1 MENGERTRTQR
12 KIIFSKEIT
21 MAKKANKKS
30 KATIFIVFGG
40 TGDLSKRKIFPAL
53 YNLYLEDRLPDK
65 FAIVGTSRSKLS
77 DDKYR
82 NDILSGINEFSRRGK
97 AKKEDWSNFATH
109 ITYQEAN
116 IKDTAAYKSF
126 GDTINALKKEWDE
139 EPLIVYYC
147 AVSPTL
153 FCTIAENISKSGLE
167 NNPET
172 TRIVIEKPF
181 GSDLESA
188 KELNHKLLT
197 IFDENQI
204 YRIDHYLGKEVVQ
217 NIMAF
222 RFANAIMEPL
232 WNRNHIEHVQIS
244 VTEQIGV
251 EDRGEYFDHA
261 GILRDMIQNHL
272 LQLLC
277 IVAMEPPTSF
287 EADVVRDKK
296 VEVLK
301 AMRKIAPNKVD
312 SIAARG
318 QYGSGWVEGKKV
330 PGYRE
335 EKDVDPN
342 SNTETYA
349 AIKFY
354 VDNWRWQGVPFYL
367 RTGKRLFKTASL
379 ISIQFKEVPHNM
391 FHNEEGRTP
400 KQNRLIISIQPDMGI
415 RFQLESKTPGLQMS
429 LNTVDVIFDYSGQ
442 TKVDSPEAYETLLLD
457 IVAGDQTLFMRAD
470 QVEAAWE
477 VIMPVLNYWE
487 NSRMPNFPNYPA
499 DSWGPENA
507 EALIAKDGFHWFN
520 LPEKNKKD

>member
-1 MENGERTRTQR
+1 
-12 KIIFSKEIT
+12 
-21 MAKKANKKS
+21 MAKETSRQSNS
-30 KATIFIVFGG
+30 TVFIIFGG

-53 YNLYLEDRLPDK
+53 FNLFLENRLPGK
-65 FAIVGTSRSKLS
+65 FAIIGTARSKMGDS
-77 DDKYR
+77 KYKTE
-82 NDILSGINEFSRRGK
+82 ILEAINEFSRRGK
-97 AKKEDWSNFATH
+97 AKKEDWTKFASYISYQPANFKEVQDYKAFETRL
-109 ITYQEAN
+109 TS
-116 IKDTAAYKSF
+116 IKE
-126 GDTINALKKEWDE
+126 NWKED
-139 EPLIVYYC
+139 PSVVYYC
-147 AVSPTL
+147 AVSPSL
-153 FCTIAENISKSGLE
+153 FCTIAENISKSKLK
-167 NNPET
+167 NNEAS

-181 GSDLESA
+181 GSDLKSA
-188 KELNHKLLT
+188 VDLNKKLLT
-197 IFDENQI
+197 IFGEKQI

-251 EDRGEYFDHA
+251 EDRGEYFEHA

-277 IVAMEPPTSF
+277 IIAMEPPTSF

-301 AMRKIAPNKVD
+301 AMRKILPGQID
-312 SIAARG
+312 TIAARG
-318 QYGSGWVEGKKV
+318 QYGPGWVEGKKV

-335 EKDVDPN
+335 ENDVDPN

-349 AIKFY
+349 ALKFY

-379 ISIQFKEVPHNM
+379 ITIQFKEIPHNI
-391 FHNEEGRTP
+391 FQNDEGRTP
-400 KQNRLIISIQPDMGI
+400 KKNKLILSIQPDMGI
-415 RFQLESKTPGLQMS
+415 RFQLESKTPGLEMS
-429 LNTVDVIFDYSGQ
+429 LNTVDVIFDYYGK

-457 IVAGDQTLFMRAD
+457 IISGDQTLFMRAD

-477 VIMPVLNYWE
+477 VIMPVLKYWE
-487 NSRMPNFPNYPA
+487 NNKIPNFPNYPA
-499 DSWGPENA
+499 DSWGPEFA
-507 EALIAKDGFHWFN
+507 EALIAKDGYHWFN
-520 LPEKNKKD
+520 LPEINKNI